1 MNRNLY
7 RSSCSSA
14 VRRGGRRIALCSLA
28 VALCCATSVMAQAP
42 GQVRLASE
50 AYPTGRAETSVIL
63 LERFAP
69 TEIRA
74 GETFDYTI
82 KLTNLTSS
90 EVSDLILT
98 ERLPDGF
105 AMSSMSP
112 EPKSSSGG
120 TATWNLGTLKSR
132 EAKTLVVTG
141 SAAMVGELSSC
152 ATVTFTTQVCS
163 KIKIVQPALEVT
175 KTLPEEVMLCDP
187 IPMTVRVTNS
197 GTGLAR
203 NVIVKDQLP
212 SGWTTMSGQSE
223 IVFQAGNLPSGV
235 TRDFSVDLKSANT
248 GTFENCVEA
257 SEDGGLTARSCATTR
272 VTKPE
277 LTLTKTGPSVRYL
290 GRGAQFEITATNVG
304 DAVAR
309 NTMLTDFIP
318 SGLRFVKASD
328 NGQFGG
334 GRVTWNLGSLD
345 PGASR
350 TVTVDTTAASIT
362 TVTNKSEVRSVCADA
377 NAEAMLE
384 IRGIPAILLE
394 VIDVED
400 PIEVGS
406 VVTYIITV
414 TNQGSA
420 VGTNISLKAT
430 LPNEQTFV
438 SGDGPTTGT
447 ASGQQIEFAPLP
459 SLAPKAKATYRVVVK
474 GTAVGDV
481 RFRVSMISDQ
491 MDSTV
496 DESESTRIY

>member
-1 MNRNLY
+1 VAIVMM
-7 RSSCSSA
+7 CAASA
-14 VRRGGRRIALCSLA
+14 W
-28 VALCCATSVMAQAP
+28 AQAP

-50 AYPTGRAETSVIL
+50 AYPTGNPQTSVIL

-69 TEIRA
+69 PEIRA
-74 GETFDYTI
+74 GSAFDYTI
-82 KLTNLTSS
+82 KLTNLTTGD
-90 EVSDLILT
+90 VGDLILT
-98 ERLPDGF
+98 ERLADGF
-105 AMSSMSP
+105 AMTSMKP
-112 EPKSSSGG
+112 EPKSSSGQ
-120 TATWNLGTLKSR
+120 TATWHLGTIKSR
-132 EAKTLVVTG
+132 ESQTLTISG
-141 SAAMVGELSSC
+141 SASTVGELSSC

-163 KIKIVQPALEVT
+163 KITIVQPALEVA
-175 KTLPEEVMLCDP
+175 KTLPPEVMLCDP

-197 GTGLAR
+197 GSGLAR

-235 TRDFSVDLKSANT
+235 SREFSVDLKAADT

-257 SEDGGLTARSCATTR
+257 SEDGGLTARSCASTR
-272 VTKPE
+272 ITKPE
-277 LTLTKTGPSVRYL
+277 LTLTKTGPNIRYL

-309 NTMLTDFIP
+309 NAVLTDAIP
-318 SGLRFVKASD
+318 SGLTFVSASD

-334 GRVTWNLGSLD
+334 GRVTWNLGALE

-350 TVTVDTTAASIT
+350 TVTIDATASSIT
-362 TVTNKSEVRSVCADA
+362 TVTNKAEVRSVCADA

-400 PIEVGS
+400 PIEVGGT
-406 VVTYIITV
+406 VTYIITV

-420 VGTNISLKAT
+420 VGTNISLKAS
-430 LPNEQTFV
+430 LPDEQSFV
-438 SGDGPTTGT
+438 SAEGPTAGT
-447 ASGQQIEFAPLP
+447 ASGQQVAFTPLP
-459 SLAPKAKATYRVVVK
+459 SLEPKAKATYRVVVK
-474 GTAVGDV
+474 GTAIGDV
-481 RFRVSMISDQ
+481 RFRISMISDQ

>member
-1 MNRNLY
+1 MKRNTHQSNHQPSVMGL
-7 RSSCSSA
+7 
-14 VRRGGRRIALCSLA
+14 RRIGSLGCIA
-28 VALCCATSVMAQAP
+28 IAMLFAANAMAQGS

-50 AYPTGRAETSVIL
+50 AYPTGNPSTSVIL

-69 TEIRA
+69 SEIRA
-74 GETFDYTI
+74 GSAFDYTI
-82 KLTNLTSS
+82 KLTNLTTG
-90 EVSDLILT
+90 EVNDLILT
-98 ERLPDGF
+98 ERLADGF
-105 AMSSMSP
+105 AMTSMKP

-120 TATWNLGTLKSR
+120 TATWHLGTIKSR
-132 EAKTLVVTG
+132 ESKTLTVSG

-163 KIKIVQPALEVT
+163 KITIVQPALEVT
-175 KTLPEEVMLCDP
+175 KTLPQEVMLCDP

-197 GTGLAR
+197 GSGLAR
-203 NVIVKDQLP
+203 NVVVKDQLP

-223 IVFQAGNLPSGV
+223 IMFQAGNLPSGV
-235 TRDFSVDLKSANT
+235 SREFSVDLKAANT

-257 SEDGGLTARSCATTR
+257 SEDGGLTARSCASTR
-272 VTKPE
+272 ITKPE
-277 LTLTKTGPSVRYL
+277 LTLTKTGPSIRYL

-309 NTMLTDFIP
+309 NTVLTDALP
-318 SGLRFVKASD
+318 SGLRFVRASE

-350 TVTVDTTAASIT
+350 TVTVDAMASSINT
-362 TVTNKSEVRSVCADA
+362 FTNKAEVRSVCANA

-384 IRGIPAILLE
+384 VRGIPAILLE

-420 VGTNISLKAT
+420 VGTNISLKAN
-430 LPNEQTFV
+430 LPAEQSFV
-438 SGDGPTTGT
+438 SGDGPTAGT
-447 ASGQQIEFAPLP
+447 ANGQQIEFAPLP

-474 GTAVGDV
+474 GTATGDV

>member
-1 MNRNLY
+1 MKSHIYKTQNFKTPIASRL
-7 RSSCSSA
+7 
-14 VRRGGRRIALCSLA
+14 GGLCALALV
-28 VALCCATSVMAQAP
+28 VALFATNAFAQAP
-42 GQVRLASE
+42 GQVRVASE
-50 AYPTGRAETSVIL
+50 AYPTGNPQTSVIL

-69 TEIRA
+69 SEIRA
-74 GETFDYTI
+74 GSSFDYTI
-82 KLTNLTSS
+82 KLTNLTSG
-90 EVSDLILT
+90 EVADLILT
-98 ERLPDGF
+98 ERLADGF

-120 TATWNLGTLKSR
+120 TATWHLGTIKAR
-132 EAKTLVVTG
+132 ESKTLTVTG
-141 SAAMVGELSSC
+141 SASMVGELSSC

-163 KIKIVQPALEVT
+163 KITIVQPALEVT
-175 KTLPEEVMLCDP
+175 KTLPQEVMLCDP

-203 NVIVKDQLP
+203 NVVVKDTLP

-223 IVFQAGNLPSGV
+223 IVFQAGNLPAGV
-235 TRDFSVDLKSANT
+235 SREFSVDLKASNT

-257 SEDGGLTARSCATTR
+257 SEDGGLTANSCASTR
-272 VTKPE
+272 ITKPE
-277 LTLTKTGPSVRYL
+277 LTLTKTGPNIRYL
-290 GRGAQFEITATNVG
+290 GRGAQFELTATNVG

-309 NTMLTDFIP
+309 NTILTDMIP
-318 SGLRFVKASD
+318 SGLTFLKASD

-334 GRVTWNLGSLD
+334 GRVTWNFGSLE

-350 TVTVDTTAASIT
+350 TVTVDVKATGIS
-362 TVTNKSEVRSVCADA
+362 TVTNKAEVRSVCADA

-384 IRGIPAILLE
+384 IKGIPAILLE

-400 PIEVGS
+400 PIEVGGT
-406 VVTYIITV
+406 VTYLITV

-420 VGTNISLKAT
+420 VGTNISLKAE
-430 LPNEQTFV
+430 LPAEQAFT
-438 SGDGPTTGT
+438 SADGPTAGT
-447 ASGQQIEFAPLP
+447 ANGQQVTFAPLP

-474 GTAVGDV
+474 GTGIGDV
-481 RFRVSMISDQ
+481 RFRISMISDQ